1 MIRWL
6 EKVNAE
12 ALLKAAGRN
21 AKRFLAYE
29 SRRPKKPA

>member
-12 ALLKAAGRN
+12 ALLKAVGRN
-21 AKRFLAYE
+21 AKRFLAYG
-29 SRRPKKPA
+29 SKRPKKTG